1 MTAACPECL
10 AAVKLPAAAA
20 GKKVRCKACGGV
32 FRAGAGAATAPAR
45 RPRAA
50 RPAAKRRRTRPAVNW
65 KPPAIAAA
73 AAVVGLIVTVWAVG
87 RFGGAGAVGEA
98 LQTVGAAAGVA
109 APSGERDAKGDADRQ
124 LREMHAERWTSGEP
138 RPLTWTGSDLSGDPP
153 PADPAAERAAARD
166 RAAAFDGPG
175 SSRQTLSVG
184 NPGEGHRMSL
194 APSTA
199 ERGGSF
205 AAWPTVRD
213 LRAPV
218 LAVRVR
224 RAKWGPYAALGDI
237 EVLPNRAAAD
247 DALPGELAAAAPPGL
262 ALGGFDA
269 AFGRFVYAVRPLWVR
284 PGETNGTFVEGD
296 WLGEPGSWPTARLV
310 PPDGS
315 PAVGY
320 VLSRDRL
327 VDGLARVQRF
337 LPFPP
342 EEEPEGEEE
351 ESPAA
356 DDAPPADF
364 SGADWPDP

>member
-1 MTAACPECL
+1 MTAACPECS

-32 FRAGAGAATAPAR
+32 FRAAAETAAAPAR
-45 RPRAA
+45 RTRAA
-50 RPAAKRRRTRPAVNW
+50 RPAAKRRRTRPAVGW
-65 KPPAIAAA
+65 KRPAIAA
-73 AAVVGLIVTVWAVG
+73 AAVVGLIVAVWAVG
-87 RFGGAGAVGEA
+87 RFGGAGAVGDA
-98 LQTVGAAAGVA
+98 IRNAGAAAGVA
-109 APSGERDAKGDADRQ
+109 DPAGDRDAAGGSDRE
-124 LREMHAERWTSGEP
+124 LREMHADRWTSGKP
-138 RPLTWTGSDLSGDPP
+138 RSLNWIGSDMSGDPP
-153 PADPAAERAAARD
+153 ASDPAAERAAARD
-166 RAAAFDGPG
+166 RAARLDGAG

-184 NPGEGHRMSL
+184 KPGEGHRMSL
-194 APSTA
+194 APSTG
-199 ERGGSF
+199 ERDNSF
-205 AAWPTVRD
+205 MALPAVRD

-224 RAKWGPYAALGDI
+224 RAKWGPYSGLGDI
-237 EVLPNRAAAD
+237 EALPDRAAAND
-247 DALPGELAAAAPPGL
+247 TLPGELAAAAPPGL

-284 PGETNGTFVEGD
+284 PGETNGAFVEGD

-320 VLSRDRL
+320 VLLRDRL

-337 LPFPP
+337 LPFP
-342 EEEPEGEEE
+342 EEGEEEE
-351 ESPAA
+351 ESPAE

-364 SGADWPDP
+364 SDADWPDP

>member
-1 MTAACPECL
+1 M
-10 AAVKLPAAAA
+10 KLPAAAA

-32 FRAGAGAATAPAR
+32 FRAGAGSATAPAR
-45 RPRAA
+45 RTRAA
-50 RPAAKRRRTRPAVNW
+50 RPAAKRRRTRPAVGW
-65 KPPAIAAA
+65 KLPAIAAA
-73 AAVVGLIVTVWAVG
+73 ALAGLAVAVWAVG
-87 RFGGAGAVGEA
+87 RIGGAGAVGEA
-98 LQTVGAAAGVA
+98 LQTAGAAAGVA
-109 APSGERDAKGDADRQ
+109 GPSGDRDAADDSDRE

-138 RPLTWTGSDLSGDPP
+138 RSLNWIGSDLSGDPP
-153 PADPAAERAAARD
+153 ASDPAAERAAARD
-166 RAAAFDGPG
+166 RAARFDGPG
-175 SSRQTLSVG
+175 SSRRTLSVG

-199 ERGGSF
+199 ERDGGL
-205 AAWPTVRD
+205 AAWPVVRD

-237 EVLPNRAAAD
+237 QVLPDRTAAD
-247 DALPGELAAAAPPGL
+247 DTLPGELAAAAPPGL

-284 PGETNGTFVEGD
+284 PGETGGAFVEGD

-320 VLSRDRL
+320 VLFRDRL

-342 EEEPEGEEE
+342 EEEPEGEEK

-356 DDAPPADF
+356 DADAPPADF
-364 SGADWPDP
+364 SDADWPDP